1 MNFEDL
7 RLCLNPANDG
17 TYDLDVESKPM
28 IRPGSYFITLLMEDG
43 TEIQTKDFGDF
54 KALFTQ
60 LSGGQEYVV
69 EVRREVNG
77 EIKESIRIP
86 VVTPP

>member
-1 MNFEDL
+1 
-7 RLCLNPANDG
+7 
-17 TYDLDVESKPM
+17 M
-28 IRPGSYFITLLMEDG
+28 ISPGSYFITLLKKDG
-43 TEIQTKDFGDF
+43 IEIQTKDFGDF

-69 EVRREVNG
+69 EVRREVND

>member
-1 MNFEDL
+1 
-7 RLCLNPANDG
+7 
-17 TYDLDVESKPM
+17 M
-28 IRPGSYFITLLMEDG
+28 ISPGSYFITLLKKDG

-54 KALFTQ
+54 KALFT

-69 EVRREVNG
+69 EVRREVNDK
-77 EIKESIRIP
+77 IKESIRIP